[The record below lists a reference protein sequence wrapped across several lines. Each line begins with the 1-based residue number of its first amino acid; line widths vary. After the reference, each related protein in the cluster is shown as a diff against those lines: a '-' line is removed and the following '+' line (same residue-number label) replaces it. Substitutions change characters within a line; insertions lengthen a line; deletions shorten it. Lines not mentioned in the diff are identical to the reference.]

1 MARDALIRPR
11 CLPYTEGMTLPTADE
26 QTPLAHAVMLARRAI
41 SDHPECFW
49 TRAPGAP
56 LESRE
61 DVLLVVRRLRQR
73 GARRAWARAHEIE
86 QCL

>member
-1 MARDALIRPR
+1 MTSPTARDEA
-11 CLPYTEGMTLPTADE
+11 
-26 QTPLAHAVMLARRAI
+26 PLARAVALARRAI

-56 LESRE
+56 LDSRE
-61 DVLLVVRRLRQR
+61 DIVLVIRRLRQR
-73 GARRAWARAHEIE
+73 GSSQAWVRAHEIE

>member
-1 MARDALIRPR
+1 
-11 CLPYTEGMTLPTADE
+11 
-26 QTPLAHAVMLARRAI
+26 MLARRAI

-73 GARRAWARAHEIE
+73 GARRAWTRAHEIE